1 MARTRNPTP
10 AKVLK
15 QGVKRIR
22 VQLDDRT
29 MIALK
34 NTKILTY

>member
-22 VQLDDRT
+22 VQMDDRT
-29 MIALK
+29 MITLK
-34 NTKILTY
+34 TAQILTS

>member
-22 VQLDDRT
+22 VQMDDRT

-34 NTKILTY
+34 NAQILTS

>member
-15 QGVKRIR
+15 QGVKCIR

-29 MIALK
+29 MITLK
-34 NTKILTY
+34 NAQILTS